1 MLLSMS
7 GFNTAWKMAW
17 QIALFFS
24 FALGVA
30 EAIRRWIGVPVR
42 LERGRE
48 VLVYAGIALTFPILL
63 ALVSP
68 AFVLSSIGV
77 EQYFGPSI
85 AFLRLAVANMT
96 PLLVVTPAIVLCARI
111 RPGALNVV
119 SRRRQIEAAVV
130 IGSVVIASVVAFTA
144 GPELAQFPWLLL
156 LTFPPLIW
164 AAVRLG
170 PTGASASLFCIA
182 ALSICGATWRRGPF
196 VLIPD
201 GALSLQIYWI
211 VIAPPVMLLAATIRE
226 RETEEASLHDQRSQL
241 AQVMRVATA
250 GEFST
255 ELAHELRQPMQSIL
269 ANAQAGLKLLEN
281 GGTEASWLREIL
293 EDIVQQDK
301 QASKVVARL
310 RAAVQPS
317 PSKLEPIALEP
328 VVRDALALTR
338 HTAEHA
344 CVDVQ
349 TRIPPTLPP
358 VRGDRV
364 QLLQVLVNLVV
375 NGCESM
381 TSMSSNADR
390 VLELRVGQAEPDRL
404 EVLVADSG
412 VGLPPGKHNQVFE
425 PFFTTKDAG
434 LGLGLSISRSI
445 AMAHGGRLWAENNVS
460 RRGATFHLEL
470 PIELTKPAIA

>member
-1 MLLSMS
+1 
-7 GFNTAWKMAW
+7 
-17 QIALFFS
+17 
-24 FALGVA
+24 
-30 EAIRRWIGVPVR
+30 VR

-48 VLVYAGIALTFPILL
+48 VLAYAGISLAFPNLL
-63 ALVSP
+63 ALASP

-77 EQYFGPSI
+77 ERYFSPGI
-85 AFLRLAVANMT
+85 AFLRLAVANVT

-226 RETEEASLHDQRSQL
+226 RETAEASLHDQRSRL

-250 GEFST
+250 GEFSA

-281 GGTEASWLREIL
+281 GATEASWLREIL

-404 EVLVADSG
+404 EVSVADSG